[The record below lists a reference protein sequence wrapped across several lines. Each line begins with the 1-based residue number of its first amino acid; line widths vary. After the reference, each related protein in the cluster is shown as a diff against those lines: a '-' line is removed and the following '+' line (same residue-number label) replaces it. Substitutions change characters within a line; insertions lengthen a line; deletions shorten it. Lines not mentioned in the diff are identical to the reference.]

1 MHSLCKWF
9 RGNLIRLGRFSCT
22 VCTDPVQNFFL
33 LGFLVRNIMPA
44 SRLVEGAVMRR
55 HAAEPGA
62 VTSTTFRVSQTRRWL
77 AYREVRRRPARAAAR
92 APRGAAVRTGPK
104 GGLKIPPGSWVREHS
119 SPVRKNGPVQAKHR
133 GGAPVGEAARSQGPQ
148 AHPSQG
154 EHIEGAPIGA
164 PLPLSCSRE

>member
-1 MHSLCKWF
+1 
-9 RGNLIRLGRFSCT
+9 
-22 VCTDPVQNFFL
+22 
-33 LGFLVRNIMPA
+33 
-44 SRLVEGAVMRR
+44 MRC

-62 VTSTTFRVSQTRRWL
+62 VTSTIFRVSQTHRWL

-148 AHPSQG
+148 LTLRKVSK
-154 EHIEGAPIGA
+154 
-164 PLPLSCSRE
+164 